1 MAATFRD
8 DKYYRARA
16 EECRAVAETLQAQE
30 LREQM
35 QKVAADYE
43 RMAIAVDKARDL
55 GV

>member
-1 MAATFRD
+1 MPTAFRD
-8 DKYYRARA
+8 SKYYRARA
-16 EECRAVAETLQAQE
+16 EECRAVAETLQTPE

-43 RMAIAVDKARDL
+43 RMAVAIDKARDV